1 MRRLIF
7 ALVGAVLFGAAT
19 FFYGLILFPN
29 GLDWLTLRQFAI
41 GLVVF
46 GTTTGALLGLIAAW
60 VSGPSDKH
68 RTQFLVVGT
77 VVGLLTGLVYGLNTD
92 EVDVTVSM
100 HTVGPGYPFL
110 WWVFTPLISVIAWTL
125 TGGVV
130 GGILGVTAALFTRG
144 TQAPTSAMRAR
155 NLLVGILLL
164 VEVTATIL
172 ILTRQPADDS
182 IESSGLATVLVSR
195 KDIHIDQ
202 ALDPLIEDSVIV
214 EIQVPRDVRM
224 AGALTDF
231 RELRGSIAVSLI
243 RRHEQILA
251 NNVEPA

>member
-1 MRRLIF
+1 M
-7 ALVGAVLFGAAT
+7 
-19 FFYGLILFPN
+19 
-29 GLDWLTLRQFAI
+29 
-41 GLVVF
+41 
-46 GTTTGALLGLIAAW
+46 
-60 VSGPSDKH
+60 
-68 RTQFLVVGT
+68 
-77 VVGLLTGLVYGLNTD
+77 
-92 EVDVTVSM
+92 
-100 HTVGPGYPFL
+100 
-110 WWVFTPLISVIAWTL
+110 
-125 TGGVV
+125 
-130 GGILGVTAALFTRG
+130 
-144 TQAPTSAMRAR
+144 
-155 NLLVGILLL
+155 
-164 VEVTATIL
+164 EVTATIL

>member
-1 MRRLIF
+1 MNCVFTGFPRISRAPHQRPPVLAEGDNSPCRSCGEPARPLVACGVSQEDAPIVRRLIF

-110 WWVFTPLISVIAWTL
+110 WWVFTPLIL
-125 TGGVV
+125 
-130 GGILGVTAALFTRG
+130 RY
-144 TQAPTSAMRAR
+144 R
-155 NLLVGILLL
+155 
-164 VEVTATIL
+164 
-172 ILTRQPADDS
+172 
-182 IESSGLATVLVSR
+182 
-195 KDIHIDQ
+195 
-202 ALDPLIEDSVIV
+202 LDPHGRGRRRHLGCHRC
-214 EIQVPRDVRM
+214 PLH
-224 AGALTDF
+224 AGHASPDF
-231 RELRGSIAVSLI
+231 RNAGSQPP
-243 RRHEQILA
+243 RRDPLA
-251 NNVEPA
+251 GGSHGDHPHSHPTTS